1 MKKFILSFI
10 ISTFI
15 IWPGV
20 AHAQNILPIGDS
32 LTLGYVKYL
41 TTGFVLTPVASVGAR
56 SEKILND
63 VRSSL
68 AGLEA
73 GNPEYVFILLG
84 TNDAPGFVDP
94 EPVKQNILD
103 IVKLLRRADRK
114 IYVSTL
120 PPIKALNSI
129 GKINAKI
136 VELGNEVTGI
146 VDQSEITVDML
157 TDGIHPNE
165 DGYKIIACNFL
176 RASGLKPDCVKP
188 KIIPKAN
195 IPAKIP
201 TRGKKCPSG
210 DSLGFA
216 PLRPD
221 PGEPCEEFVPV
232 DTAFACGSSITPL
245 KQESFSPYGDGCDK
259 NTDGTVT
266 CYKAENFDIS
276 LDLSKANLGI
286 LGNTQD
292 QNLTNEQK
300 VNEYLSWY
308 LSGVTDKKLV
318 DFAGPIRKLIPYD
331 LSYLAKETIINQ
343 NSKTVH
349 NYKVGEMAFGLVRA
363 NLSDFAGIFSI
374 NRELFKE
381 LFQNIPFSSLE
392 DTVGEYVVSATDL
405 KRNNLQDP
413 NVLAPGDKGFQVPV
427 KLTITNTSKAP

>member
-1 MKKFILSFI
+1 MKKIIFLFLIFI
-10 ISTFI
+10 IF
-15 IWPGV
+15 PGV

-32 LTLGYVKYL
+32 LTLGYTKYL
-41 TTGFVLTPVASVGAR
+41 TTGFVLTPVASVAAR

-94 EPVKQNILD
+94 EPIKQNILD
-103 IVKLLRRADRK
+103 IVKLLRRGGLK

-120 PPIKALNSI
+120 PPLKALNSI
-129 GKINAKI
+129 GKINSKI
-136 VELGNEVTGI
+136 VELANEVDGI
-146 VDQSEITVDML
+146 VDQSEITIDML

-176 RASGLKPDCVKP
+176 RASGLKTDCIKP
-188 KIIPKAN
+188 KVTPKAN

-201 TRGKKCPSG
+201 TRGKKCPTG

-245 KQESFSPYGDGCDK
+245 KQESFDPYGDGCDK
-259 NTDGTVT
+259 NKDGTVT
-266 CYKAENFDIS
+266 CYRAENFDVS
-276 LDLSKANLGI
+276 LDLAKANIGI

-292 QNLTNEQK
+292 QNLTDEQK

-318 DFAGPIRKLIPYD
+318 DFAGPIRKLLPYD
-331 LSYLAKETIINQ
+331 LGYSARETIINE

-363 NLSDFAGIFSI
+363 NLSDFAGVFSI
-374 NRELFKE
+374 NRELFKS

-413 NVLAPGDKGFQVPV
+413 SILSPGDKGFQVPV
-427 KLTITNTSKAP
+427 KLTITSTNKSP